1 MTVIVQ
7 ISKQEVTTLKIHN
20 SSKTMNLPEF
30 YFLDTFFLLSI
41 PQQCQGLMTLQLLV
55 KDTTVSFNSHG
66 IYNLPMYRQVNGNN
80 QQWMFRLGGG
90 KCITRDQWQHKLKG
104 KLKTGA
110 CANTSRGAKGTAF
123 REKKV
128 VLGGWSRVQGLK
140 GLELRSREMLLRRS
154 VFVLSI
160 FILTLLQLLQK
171 LLWLL
176 YLKQAR
182 FLF

>member
-1 MTVIVQ
+1 
-7 ISKQEVTTLKIHN
+7 
-20 SSKTMNLPEF
+20 
-30 YFLDTFFLLSI
+30 
-41 PQQCQGLMTLQLLV
+41 MTLQLLV

-66 IYNLPMYRQVNGNN
+66 IYNLLMYRQVNGNN

-154 VFVLSI
+154 GGSFKGLERWQTSHTEDIIHPRSSLRSVPPPWLS
-160 FILTLLQLLQK
+160 
-171 LLWLL
+171 
-176 YLKQAR
+176 
-182 FLF
+182 LFTC

>member
-1 MTVIVQ
+1 
-7 ISKQEVTTLKIHN
+7 
-20 SSKTMNLPEF
+20 
-30 YFLDTFFLLSI
+30 
-41 PQQCQGLMTLQLLV
+41 MTLQLLV

-66 IYNLPMYRQVNGNN
+66 IYNLLMYRQVNGNN

-160 FILTLLQLLQK
+160 FILTLL
-171 LLWLL
+171 
-176 YLKQAR
+176 
-182 FLF
+182 